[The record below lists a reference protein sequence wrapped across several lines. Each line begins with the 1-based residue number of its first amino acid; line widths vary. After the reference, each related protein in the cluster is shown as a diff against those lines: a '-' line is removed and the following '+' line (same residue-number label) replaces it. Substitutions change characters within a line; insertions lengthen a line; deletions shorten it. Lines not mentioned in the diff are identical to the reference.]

1 MFFAICWSFNA
12 GSGILHAPL
21 CCSPFLSLVP
31 GLQNETLLK
40 LCFRNIGL
48 CQFFPFFFFFSN
60 YCNHDVVLTSGIG
73 KLVGRR
79 YQHQLC

>member
-1 MFFAICWSFNA
+1 MLQTNFIRALYMFFAICWSFNA

-48 CQFFPFFFFFSN
+48 CQFFPFFFFF
-60 YCNHDVVLTSGIG
+60 LI
-73 KLVGRR
+73 LVIMMWF
-79 YQHQLC
+79 